1 MRIIGLKIFLMDKS
15 IQKVLEP
22 GWYPFGDY
30 SEPDEDGFLKV
41 EKRSSLEK
49 SVYRLRKRQPEVSVS
64 CIVGMNGAGKSTVID
79 IIYRI
84 INNLAV
90 TINKAMRVPLET
102 EMEYAYGV
110 NADLY
115 CECDDYINL
124 IRCRGDELKYYRYKY
139 NSRHFPLLDEKIGGS
154 YANKVLSQL
163 FYTIGI
169 NYSLYAFNEE
179 DYVSDMDENI
189 NGNWLRG
196 VFHKNDGYL
205 APLTLVPFRERGDIS
220 VKKENDLA
228 QQRITAL
235 AILSRAKKRQ
245 FPEGYYPRMLH
256 CKLNEKY
263 KDEKMSRFKINYQPV
278 CLGIDLDKLVDM
290 FEEAWKGLLPEV
302 EREIDW
308 KSWKDSKEFELALF
322 YIAYKS
328 VKICLTY
335 NDYYQA
341 LNIEDQNEVC
351 SKKAKV
357 SLDNN
362 KKRTLLP
369 DIRALVHA
377 LWQNND
383 HITLKIHQCLAYLK
397 TGRWRNVESM
407 AVDDLIK
414 EGSPQDYDDVIKLLP
429 PPFYALDVTFIK
441 KSRVRK
447 EWVDHWDDN
456 KGWNNDKPWG
466 GMGSME
472 EVSAW
477 SDDKG
482 TTFKL
487 SSMSSGE
494 KQVLVAL
501 SYVLYH
507 IKNIQSVDEAN
518 YRVPYHHINIIFDEV
533 ELYFHPDYQRR
544 FLAMLIESLSWTN
557 IDRRKIRSVH
567 ILMATH
573 SPFVLTDVLTER
585 TLYLREGKREEVTA
599 QTFGANYYDL
609 LDNSFFFEKSAI
621 GEISSKATRRWIK
634 NTEHNGELPS
644 EEAMDMIGDPFVKR
658 YLQVK
663 HTKKDGKDV
672 QTEETDE

>member
-1 MRIIGLKIFLMDKS
+1 
-15 IQKVLEP
+15 
-22 GWYPFGDY
+22 
-30 SEPDEDGFLKV
+30 
-41 EKRSSLEK
+41 
-49 SVYRLRKRQPEVSVS
+49 
-64 CIVGMNGAGKSTVID
+64 MNGAGKSTVID

-90 TINKAMRVPLET
+90 TINKAMRVPLKT

-139 NSRHFPLLDEKIGGS
+139 NSRHFPLFDEKIGEGQ
-154 YANKVLSQL
+154 ANKVLSQL

-189 NGNWLRG
+189 NGDWLRG

-263 KDEKMSRFKINYQPV
+263 KDEKMSRFKINYQSV
-278 CLGIDLDKLVDM
+278 CQQIDLDELVDM

-302 EREIDW
+302 ESEIDW
-308 KSWKDSKEFELALF
+308 NSWKDSKEFELALF

-328 VKICLTY
+328 VKISLPY

-341 LNIEDQNEVC
+341 LNIDGLNEVW
-351 SKKAKV
+351 SKDDKE
-357 SLDNN
+357 SFENY

-414 EGSPQDYDDVIKLLP
+414 EGNPQDYDDVIKQLP

-441 KSRVRK
+441 KSRVKK
-447 EWVDHWDDN
+447 EWVDYWDDN

-494 KQVLVAL
+494 KQILVAL

-518 YRVPYHHINIIFDEV
+518 YRVPYHHINVIFDEV

-585 TLYLREGKREEVTA
+585 TLYLREGKQEIVTA

-621 GEISSKATRRWIK
+621 GEVSSKATRRWIK
-634 NTEHNGELPS
+634 TTEHTGELPT
-644 EEAMDMIGDPFVKR
+644 EEVMDMIGDSFVKR
-658 YLQVK
+658 YLETRAK
-663 HTKKDGKDV
+663 GEDHV
-672 QTEETDE
+672 QDEETDE

>member
-1 MRIIGLKIFLMDKS
+1 M
-15 IQKVLEP
+15 
-22 GWYPFGDY
+22 
-30 SEPDEDGFLKV
+30 
-41 EKRSSLEK
+41 
-49 SVYRLRKRQPEVSVS
+49 
-64 CIVGMNGAGKSTVID
+64 
-79 IIYRI
+79 
-84 INNLAV
+84 
-90 TINKAMRVPLET
+90 
-102 EMEYAYGV
+102 
-110 NADLY
+110 
-115 CECDDYINL
+115 
-124 IRCRGDELKYYRYKY
+124 
-139 NSRHFPLLDEKIGGS
+139 
-154 YANKVLSQL
+154 
-163 FYTIGI
+163 
-169 NYSLYAFNEE
+169 
-179 DYVSDMDENI
+179 
-189 NGNWLRG
+189 
-196 VFHKNDGYL
+196 
-205 APLTLVPFRERGDIS
+205 
-220 VKKENDLA
+220 
-228 QQRITAL
+228 
-235 AILSRAKKRQ
+235 
-245 FPEGYYPRMLH
+245 
-256 CKLNEKY
+256 
-263 KDEKMSRFKINYQPV
+263 
-278 CLGIDLDKLVDM
+278 
-290 FEEAWKGLLPEV
+290 
-302 EREIDW
+302 
-308 KSWKDSKEFELALF
+308 
-322 YIAYKS
+322 
-328 VKICLTY
+328 
-335 NDYYQA
+335 
-341 LNIEDQNEVC
+341 
-351 SKKAKV
+351 
-357 SLDNN
+357 
-362 KKRTLLP
+362 
-369 DIRALVHA
+369 
-377 LWQNND
+377 
-383 HITLKIHQCLAYLK
+383 
-397 TGRWRNVESM
+397 
-407 AVDDLIK
+407 
-414 EGSPQDYDDVIKLLP
+414 IKLLP

-466 GMGSME
+466 GMGSLE

-634 NTEHNGELPS
+634 NTEHTGELPS

-672 QTEETDE
+672 QTEEADE

>member
-1 MRIIGLKIFLMDKS
+1 MIL
-15 IQKVLEP
+15 
-22 GWYPFGDY
+22 
-30 SEPDEDGFLKV
+30 
-41 EKRSSLEK
+41 
-49 SVYRLRKRQPEVSVS
+49 
-64 CIVGMNGAGKSTVID
+64 STVL
-79 IIYRI
+79 

-90 TINKAMRVPLET
+90 TINTAMRVPLET

-278 CLGIDLDKLVDM
+278 CLGIDLDELVDM

-302 EREIDW
+302 ESEIDW

-328 VKICLTY
+328 VKI
-335 NDYYQA
+335 A
-341 LNIEDQNEVC
+341 
-351 SKKAKV
+351 
-357 SLDNN
+357 
-362 KKRTLLP
+362 
-369 DIRALVHA
+369 
-377 LWQNND
+377 
-383 HITLKIHQCLAYLK
+383 
-397 TGRWRNVESM
+397 
-407 AVDDLIK
+407 
-414 EGSPQDYDDVIKLLP
+414 
-429 PPFYALDVTFIK
+429 
-441 KSRVRK
+441 
-447 EWVDHWDDN
+447 
-456 KGWNNDKPWG
+456 
-466 GMGSME
+466 
-472 EVSAW
+472 
-477 SDDKG
+477 
-482 TTFKL
+482 
-487 SSMSSGE
+487 
-494 KQVLVAL
+494 
-501 SYVLYH
+501 
-507 IKNIQSVDEAN
+507 
-518 YRVPYHHINIIFDEV
+518 
-533 ELYFHPDYQRR
+533 
-544 FLAMLIESLSWTN
+544 
-557 IDRRKIRSVH
+557 
-567 ILMATH
+567 
-573 SPFVLTDVLTER
+573 
-585 TLYLREGKREEVTA
+585 
-599 QTFGANYYDL
+599 
-609 LDNSFFFEKSAI
+609 
-621 GEISSKATRRWIK
+621 
-634 NTEHNGELPS
+634 
-644 EEAMDMIGDPFVKR
+644 
-658 YLQVK
+658 
-663 HTKKDGKDV
+663 
-672 QTEETDE
+672 

>member
-1 MRIIGLKIFLMDKS
+1 M
-15 IQKVLEP
+15 
-22 GWYPFGDY
+22 
-30 SEPDEDGFLKV
+30 
-41 EKRSSLEK
+41 
-49 SVYRLRKRQPEVSVS
+49 
-64 CIVGMNGAGKSTVID
+64 
-79 IIYRI
+79 
-84 INNLAV
+84 
-90 TINKAMRVPLET
+90 
-102 EMEYAYGV
+102 
-110 NADLY
+110 
-115 CECDDYINL
+115 
-124 IRCRGDELKYYRYKY
+124 
-139 NSRHFPLLDEKIGGS
+139 
-154 YANKVLSQL
+154 
-163 FYTIGI
+163 
-169 NYSLYAFNEE
+169 
-179 DYVSDMDENI
+179 
-189 NGNWLRG
+189 
-196 VFHKNDGYL
+196 
-205 APLTLVPFRERGDIS
+205 
-220 VKKENDLA
+220 
-228 QQRITAL
+228 
-235 AILSRAKKRQ
+235 
-245 FPEGYYPRMLH
+245 
-256 CKLNEKY
+256 
-263 KDEKMSRFKINYQPV
+263 
-278 CLGIDLDKLVDM
+278 
-290 FEEAWKGLLPEV
+290 
-302 EREIDW
+302 
-308 KSWKDSKEFELALF
+308 
-322 YIAYKS
+322 
-328 VKICLTY
+328 
-335 NDYYQA
+335 
-341 LNIEDQNEVC
+341 
-351 SKKAKV
+351 
-357 SLDNN
+357 
-362 KKRTLLP
+362 
-369 DIRALVHA
+369 
-377 LWQNND
+377 
-383 HITLKIHQCLAYLK
+383 
-397 TGRWRNVESM
+397 
-407 AVDDLIK
+407 
-414 EGSPQDYDDVIKLLP
+414 IKLLP

-634 NTEHNGELPS
+634 NTEHTGELPS

-672 QTEETDE
+672 QTEEADE